1 MLVLA
6 CKPSRKEAEA
16 EGSWTSLG
24 YIVKP
29 YLKKDK
35 KSSINL
41 ILLSNKQH
49 SHLVFLLNYYLVSLT
64 LDHVL
69 SLPVRRHGRCLSQLR
84 DSAFMHLLRQ
94 RQNLLSVSSIVSP
107 WAFVTN
113 KLRATSSP
121 RKYSRLTAEDS
132 LPGPTTL
139 GGHSRKAELA
149 SVQDVR

>member
-1 MLVLA
+1 MGMLVLA

-41 ILLSNKQH
+41 ILSSNKQH
-49 SHLVFLLNYYLVSLT
+49 SHIVFLLNYYLVSLT
-64 LDHVL
+64 LDHFL

-84 DSAFMHLLRQ
+84 DSAFGEGR
-94 RQNLLSVSSIVSP
+94 IC
-107 WAFVTN
+107 
-113 KLRATSSP
+113 
-121 RKYSRLTAEDS
+121 
-132 LPGPTTL
+132 
-139 GGHSRKAELA
+139 
-149 SVQDVR
+149 